1 MEESIPLPAASRQ
14 WAAGPQLLR
23 AKCSQRRASRVM
35 SSSTQGCWLGAEK
48 GRRKV
53 LSIQAQEAGT
63 GGLTTLLYSSG
74 SWVTHR
80 VSQHPV
86 PVLRPPAALLHCLYT
101 CAKHTGLPQMLC
113 FLPHLCGMPSPHTAN
128 LSSILW
134 DTSEC
139 LSSASHSRLPFCS
152 SCPDPWDLTTC
163 DLGAP
168 QARLYTPR
176 PAHHLH
182 TEGPQSFPEWVE
194 GQHLHQMPLC
204 SANHRLDVATATE
217 SHRLPPPPR
226 WHPSHAPSMPLPCLL
241 FCPEFSDP

>member
-113 FLPHLCGMPSPHTAN
+113 FLPHLCWECHLPTRQTSPRFSGTPRRASP
-128 LSSILW
+128 LPATLA
-134 DTSEC
+134 C
-139 LSSASHSRLPFCS
+139 LSAPGA
-152 SCPDPWDLTTC
+152 LTP
-163 DLGAP
+163 GI
-168 QARLYTPR
+168 
-176 PAHHLH
+176 
-182 TEGPQSFPEWVE
+182 
-194 GQHLHQMPLC
+194 
-204 SANHRLDVATATE
+204 
-217 SHRLPPPPR
+217 
-226 WHPSHAPSMPLPCLL
+226 
-241 FCPEFSDP
+241 